1 MRTCREAAG
10 RQPRAVRPSVRP
22 VVSHA
27 AVATW
32 SARRALDWQGPF
44 LGDVGVAPLRRM
56 PDTDAIL
63 TVTRHLKFLKVISRE
78 INI

>member
-1 MRTCREAAG
+1 MPRGSRKTATGREAQRQACGQSCGGSYMECWTG
-10 RQPRAVRPSVRP
+10 RG
-22 VVSHA
+22 H
-27 AVATW
+27 
-32 SARRALDWQGPF
+32 F